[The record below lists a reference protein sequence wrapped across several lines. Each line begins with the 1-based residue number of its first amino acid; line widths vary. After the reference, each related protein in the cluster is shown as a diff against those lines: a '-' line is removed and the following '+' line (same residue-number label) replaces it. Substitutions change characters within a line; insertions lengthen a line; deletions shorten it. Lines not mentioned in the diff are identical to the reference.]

1 MIRAASREKD
11 ENSDELILEVCD
23 QGSGIPQELRE
34 RVFTPFFSHR
44 AKGTGL
50 GLAIVRQIAQ
60 QHQGLVAIDGNNDFT
75 CIVRVKLPQPK
86 QPLG

>member
-1 MIRAASREKD
+1 MDA
-11 ENSDELILEVCD
+11 LILEVCD
-23 QGSGIPQELRE
+23 QGPGIPLELRE

-60 QHQGLVAIDGNNDFT
+60 QHDGAVVIDADPDYS
-75 CIVRVKLPQPK
+75 CIVRVSLPQPK
-86 QPLG
+86 QPQ